1 MKHASL
7 SLDYFALAKEA
18 KALNTSGAAKVIR
31 IALLA
36 DCATQHLADIT
47 RAIAARNNVQAE
59 VYEGNYDGVDLEILD
74 PNSAL
79 YAFIPQYVVILL
91 SSEKL
96 KAHLYASH
104 DRRGFADETIGRLE
118 NLWTA
123 FRAHSQATI
132 IQSTFV
138 LPSERA
144 FGNYEL
150 KVADSR
156 SSLRSITGWRSRLA
170 SLRTSF

>member
-59 VYEGNYDGVDLEILD
+59 VYEGNYDVDPRSLIEIRLIAFS
-74 PNSAL
+74 PNMW
-79 YAFIPQYVVILL
+79 L
-91 SSEKL
+91 SSYQPK
-96 KAHLYASH
+96 
-104 DRRGFADETIGRLE
+104 
-118 NLWTA
+118 N
-123 FRAHSQATI
+123 
-132 IQSTFV
+132 
-138 LPSERA
+138 
-144 FGNYEL
+144 
-150 KVADSR
+150 
-156 SSLRSITGWRSRLA
+156 
-170 SLRTSF
+170 

>member
-79 YAFIPQYVVILL
+79 YAFNPQYVVILL

-96 KAHLYASH
+96 KAIFTPVATGAGSPTKQSAGWKIYGPGSELKA
-104 DRRGFADETIGRLE
+104 RRRSS
-118 NLWTA
+118 
-123 FRAHSQATI
+123 RAHSCCRA
-132 IQSTFV
+132 SA
-138 LPSERA
+138 PSA
-144 FGNYEL
+144 IMN
-150 KVADSR
+150 
-156 SSLRSITGWRSRLA
+156 
-170 SLRTSF
+170 